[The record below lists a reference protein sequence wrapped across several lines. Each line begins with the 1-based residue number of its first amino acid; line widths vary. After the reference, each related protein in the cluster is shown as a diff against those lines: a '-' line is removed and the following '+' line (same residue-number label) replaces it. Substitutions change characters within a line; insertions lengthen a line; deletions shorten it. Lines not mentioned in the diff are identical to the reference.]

1 MFRRPPAITAEQ
13 WCSSSVLDRSMGF
26 GDQVIAWAGLD
37 CVAFLGGETRAVP
50 IIAVIEVWR
59 HLHVP
64 GASR

>member
-1 MFRRPPAITAEQ
+1 
-13 WCSSSVLDRSMGF
+13 MGF